1 MPHRRLSQRP
11 LAALGAAA
19 ALATLAAI
27 RPAAADHSLQAIATL
42 TTGYTDNVEL
52 VPENPLDPA
61 MTPPVSSDAF
71 ANIAPGMVF
80 AYEGARITQ
89 VLRYILSIRLYAE
102 ASSANSFSNNLQYG
116 AVIPLTP
123 RAGLTAD
130 VAASHGRLNAFDTAP
145 QDTAVAGQG
154 QGDQAFATGAAGL
167 GYSYQ
172 LTPSWQYGHSVGG
185 SIYEPLDDTVQI
197 GRRYTLDT
205 GLSLSKTFNFNS
217 FTFAGRGTYTRVNA
231 GDDALGVALQ
241 DTETIIAGPELRW
254 VHDLSLDF
262 STDAMIG
269 ASATWP
275 VGEFERRE
283 LFPVG
288 AAFLRYQHD
297 RYAGS
302 IGYRRAVATN
312 VLLGETEVN
321 HVGEVRGV
329 VPLPF
334 GDRLSAAGAVG
345 YSNGESI
352 GRLDSEGNEVTLKN
366 EQWIG
371 DVAVAWLVSDGLST
385 SLRYQI
391 TRQNREDLMLTTIQ
405 EERTRR
411 QQITLVLEGTYP
423 TRQAAE
429 LPRDSSTRVDGGLE
443 SMSKREESLVR

>member
-1 MPHRRLSQRP
+1 V
-11 LAALGAAA
+11 GAAF
-19 ALATLAAI
+19 ALAFTLTA
-27 RPAAADHSLQAIATL
+27 RPASADHSLQATAAL

-52 VPENPLDPA
+52 VPENPVDET

-80 AYEGARITQ
+80 AYEGSRITQ
-89 VLRYILSIRLYAE
+89 VLRYVLSIRLYAE

-145 QDTAVAGQG
+145 QDTQVGGQA

-172 LTPSWQYGHSVGG
+172 LTPSWQYGHTVGG
-185 SIYEPLDDTVQI
+185 SIYEPLDDTTQI

-205 GLSLSKTFNFNS
+205 GLSLGKTFKFHS
-217 FTFAGRGTYTRVNA
+217 FTFAGRGTYTRVN
-231 GDDALGVALQ
+231 GGEVDLVEQ
-241 DTETIIAGPELRW
+241 PDTETVIVGPELRW

-262 STDAMIG
+262 STDAMVG

-275 VGEFERRE
+275 VGEFQRRE
-283 LFPVG
+283 IFPVG

-297 RYAGS
+297 RFAAS
-302 IGYRRAVATN
+302 VGYRRAVATN
-312 VLLGETEVN
+312 VLLGETDVS
-321 HVGEVRGV
+321 HTGEARGV

-345 YSNGESI
+345 YSTGESV
-352 GRLDSEGNEVTLKN
+352 GRLNSMGEEVTLKN
-366 EQWIG
+366 KQWIG
-371 DVAVAWLVSDGLST
+371 DLAVAWTISDGIAA
-385 SLRYQI
+385 SLRYQY
-391 TRQNREDLMLTTIQ
+391 TRQNRDDLFVNDMAMDIIE

>member
-1 MPHRRLSQRP
+1 MPHSPPSRRSRFA
-11 LAALGAAA
+11 LALVA
-19 ALATLAAI
+19 ALATLAGV
-27 RPAAADHSLQAIATL
+27 RPAAADQSLQATVAL

-52 VPENPLDPA
+52 VPENPLDPV

-80 AYEGARITQ
+80 SHEGSRITQ
-89 VLRYILSIRLYAE
+89 VLRYVLSIRLYAE
-102 ASSANSFSNNLQYG
+102 ASSANSFSNNVAYG

-130 VAASHGRLNAFDTAP
+130 LAASHGRLNAFDTAP
-145 QDTAVAGQG
+145 QDTNVGGQG
-154 QGDQAFATGAAGL
+154 QGDQAFATGAGGL

-172 LTPSWQYGHSVGG
+172 LTPSWAYGHTVGG

-197 GRRYTLDT
+197 GRRYTVDT
-205 GLSLSKTFNFNS
+205 GLTLNKTFNFHS
-217 FTFAGRGTYTRVNA
+217 FAFAGRGTYTRVNA
-231 GDDALGVALQ
+231 GDDALGAQLQ
-241 DTETIIAGPELRW
+241 DTETVIVGPELRW

-262 STDAMIG
+262 STDAMVG
-269 ASATWP
+269 VSATWP
-275 VGEFERRE
+275 LGEFERRAV
-283 LFPVG
+283 FPVG

-297 RYAGS
+297 TFAAS

-321 HVGEVRGV
+321 HTGEARGV

-334 GDRLSAAGAVG
+334 GDRWSAAGAIG
-345 YSNGESI
+345 YSTGESV
-352 GRLDSEGNEVTLKN
+352 GRLNSEGEEVTLDN
-366 EQWIG
+366 EQWVG
-371 DVAVAWLVSDGLST
+371 DVALAWTISDGLST
-385 SLRYQI
+385 SLRYQY
-391 TRQNREDLMLTTIQ
+391 TRQNREDLMLLVID

-411 QQITLVLEGTYP
+411 QQITLVLEGSYP

-443 SMSKREESLVR
+443 SMTKREDSLVR